1 MELSADGTARDDVR
15 ARRKRSLAQSRAQRR
30 AGVVPDHF
38 QTPEWL
44 ERSFVLPLADRGVTV
59 PSQSQPHH
67 DDFSETQVSET
78 PLSGHPAYAPQVNP
92 AATPTFVRP
101 PSKEIDFARMVKR
114 SDHCRMATRAA
125 VASIGL
131 AGLAI
136 VIFLLTMDPLPLEG
150 AIACTVLAVLALAVR
165 ARLGTAPVPHLER

>member
-1 MELSADGTARDDVR
+1 MELSADGTARGGVR
-15 ARRKRSLAQSRAQRR
+15 ARRKQRLAHARAQRR
-30 AGVVPDHF
+30 AGAVPDQF

-67 DDFSETQVSET
+67 DDFAET
-78 PLSGHPAYAPQVNP
+78 PVPGRPAYAAEVKP

-101 PSKEIDFARMVKR
+101 PSPEIDFARMVKR
-114 SDHCRMATRAA
+114 SDHCRRASRAA
-125 VASIGL
+125 GASIGL

-136 VIFLLTMDPLPLEG
+136 VVFLLTMDPLPLEL
-150 AIACTVLAVLALAVR
+150 AIACTVLAVLALGVR
-165 ARLGTAPVPHLER
+165 VRLGTAPVPHVER

>member
-1 MELSADGTARDDVR
+1 MA
-15 ARRKRSLAQSRAQRR
+15 
-30 AGVVPDHF
+30 VPDQF

-67 DDFSETQVSET
+67 DDFTET
-78 PLSGHPAYAPQVNP
+78 PASERPAYAAEVSP

-101 PSKEIDFARMVKR
+101 PSREIDFARMVKR
-114 SDHCRMATRAA
+114 ADHCRTATRAA
-125 VASIGL
+125 IASIGL

-136 VIFLLTMDPLPLEG
+136 VIFLLTIDPLPLEV
-150 AIACTVLAVLALAVR
+150 AIACTVLAVLAVGVR
-165 ARLGTAPVPHLER
+165 VRLGTAPVPHLER

>member
-1 MELSADGTARDDVR
+1 MELSADGTARDGVR
-15 ARRKRSLAQSRAQRR
+15 VRRQQRLAHARAQRR
-30 AGVVPDHF
+30 AQAVPDQF

-67 DDFSETQVSET
+67 DDFSETPVSDR
-78 PLSGHPAYAPQVNP
+78 PAYAGEVNP

-101 PSKEIDFARMVKR
+101 PSREIDFARIVKR

-125 VASIGL
+125 VASTGL

-136 VIFLLTMDPLPLEG
+136 VIFLLTMEPLPLEV
-150 AIACTVLAVLALAVR
+150 AIACTVLAVLAIGVR
-165 ARLGTAPVPHLER
+165 VRLGTAPVPHLER

>member
-1 MELSADGTARDDVR
+1 MELSADGTARDGVR
-15 ARRKRSLAQSRAQRR
+15 ARRQQHLAHARAKRR
-30 AGVVPDHF
+30 APTLPDQF

-59 PSQSQPHH
+59 PSQSHPHH
-67 DDFSETQVSET
+67 DDFAET
-78 PLSGHPAYAPQVNP
+78 PVPGRPTYTGEMNP

-101 PSKEIDFARMVKR
+101 RSREIDFARMVKR
-114 SDHCRMATRAA
+114 SDRCRMATRAA

-136 VIFLLTMDPLPLEG
+136 VIFLLTMDPLPLET
-150 AIACTVLAVLALAVR
+150 AIACTVLAVLAIGVR
-165 ARLGTAPVPHLER
+165 IRLGTAPVPHLER